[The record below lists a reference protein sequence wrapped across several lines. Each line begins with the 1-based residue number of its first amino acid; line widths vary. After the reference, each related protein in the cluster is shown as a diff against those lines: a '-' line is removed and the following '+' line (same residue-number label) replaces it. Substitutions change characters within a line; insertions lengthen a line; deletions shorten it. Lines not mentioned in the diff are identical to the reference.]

1 VGTNRDI
8 VAETPSD
15 WNLGPRA
22 REWQTARIKL
32 RFPEASFVPTKV
44 KLLLTLAV
52 IAIGAFC
59 AWLEM
64 TYADAFVAKVIVG
77 LVVFLVIALWMFP
90 EAGVKDGQQ
99 KPD

>member
-1 VGTNRDI
+1 M
-8 VAETPSD
+8 
-15 WNLGPRA
+15 
-22 REWQTARIKL
+22 
-32 RFPEASFVPTKV
+32 PTKV

-64 TYADAFVAKVIVG
+64 TYADPFVAKVIAG
-77 LVVFLVIALWMFP
+77 LVIFLVIALWMFP
-90 EAGVKDGQQ
+90 EAGVKDGDGQQ